1 MEDKILIL
9 NQEYEQLL
17 RDSEQIRTVN
27 SLLETGREIPG
38 WVLRAVCGLQQ
49 TASSPPPSAPEN
61 AEDKPV
67 KAPAT
72 RRRIDKGKVLALH
85 RAGWTNK
92 AIAEEVRCSE
102 ASVSVIIK
110 EEMK

>member
-1 MEDKILIL
+1 MSSCFGIPNKFVRSIRCLR
-9 NQEYEQLL
+9 QEERYRDGCCGQCVGYGRRHL
-17 RDSEQIRTVN
+17 R
-27 SLLETGREIPG
+27 
-38 WVLRAVCGLQQ
+38 
-49 TASSPPPSAPEN
+49 PPPAPEN

-67 KAPAT
+67 KAPAP

>member
-49 TASSPPPSAPEN
+49 TASSPEN

-67 KAPAT
+67 KAPAP

>member
-49 TASSPPPSAPEN
+49 TASSPPPCAGKCRRQACESAGTPEEN
-61 AEDKPV
+61 
-67 KAPAT
+67 
-72 RRRIDKGKVLALH
+72 
-85 RAGWTNK
+85 
-92 AIAEEVRCSE
+92 
-102 ASVSVIIK
+102 
-110 EEMK
+110 

>member
-49 TASSPPPSAPEN
+49 TASSPPPLCAGKCRRQACESAGDPEEN
-61 AEDKPV
+61 
-67 KAPAT
+67 
-72 RRRIDKGKVLALH
+72 
-85 RAGWTNK
+85 
-92 AIAEEVRCSE
+92 
-102 ASVSVIIK
+102 
-110 EEMK
+110 